1 MKKDLVNQQSNYF
14 YHLVKR
20 LLDIVLSLISIIFI
34 LPFLIPIIIM
44 LRFTG
49 EGEIFYLQNRVGLG
63 LKNIKIFKFATML
76 KNSENMGSG
85 IYTSKEDERVLP
97 FGKFL
102 RKTKINELP
111 QLVNILIGDMTIV
124 GPRPLIR
131 ETFELYDEEDQ
142 VKISSI
148 RPGLTGIGSIVFRS
162 EDEILAKSDIPLDQF
177 YEKHITPFKAKL
189 ENWYLSNMSL
199 ITDIKIILL
208 TVLIIIFPKKEFFSI
223 FFNDLPEINF
233 LD

>member
-1 MKKDLVNQQSNYF
+1 MNQDLVNQQSKYF

-20 LLDIVLSLISIIFI
+20 LLDIVLSLTSIIFI
-34 LPFLIPIIIM
+34 IPILIPIIII

-49 EGEIFYLQNRVGLG
+49 EGEIFYLQDRVGLG
-63 LKNIKIFKFATML
+63 LKDIKIFKFATML
-76 KNSENMGSG
+76 KDSENMGSG

-111 QLVNILIGDMTIV
+111 QLVNILKGDMTIV

-131 ETFELYDEEDQ
+131 ETFELYDKEDQ

-148 RPGLTGIGSIVFRS
+148 RPGLTGIGSVVFRS
-162 EDEILAKSDIPLDQF
+162 EDEILEKSDIPLDQF

-189 ENWYLSNMSL
+189 ENW
-199 ITDIKIILL
+199 
-208 TVLIIIFPKKEFFSI
+208 
-223 FFNDLPEINF
+223 
-233 LD
+233 

>member
-1 MKKDLVNQQSNYF
+1 MNQDLVNQQSKFF

-20 LLDIVLSLISIIFI
+20 LLDIVLSLTSIIFI
-34 LPFLIPIIIM
+34 IPILIPIIII

-49 EGEIFYLQNRVGLG
+49 EGEIFYLQDRVGLG
-63 LKNIKIFKFATML
+63 LKDIKIFKFATML
-76 KNSENMGSG
+76 KDSENMGSG

-111 QLVNILIGDMTIV
+111 QLVNILKGDMTIV

-131 ETFELYDEEDQ
+131 ETFELYDKEDQ

-148 RPGLTGIGSIVFRS
+148 RPGLTGIGSVVFRS
-162 EDEILAKSDIPLDQF
+162 EDEILEKSDIPLDQF

-208 TVLIIIFPKKEFFSI
+208 TVLIIIFPKKEFSSI
-223 FFNDLPEINF
+223 FFNDLPKINF
-233 LD
+233 LN